1 VGGAVGRQL
10 GSGNQ
15 PKREWAATR
24 SGTSRDEAARARRD
38 ATDPGGMVGFYF
50 GGRSSRAKRQALMCK
65 GGTGPQTD

>member
-10 GSGNQ
+10 GSGDQ
-15 PKREWAATR
+15 PKREWAATP

-38 ATDPGGMVGFYF
+38 ATDPGGVGFYF
-50 GGRSSRAKRQALMCK
+50 GGRSSRAKREALMQ